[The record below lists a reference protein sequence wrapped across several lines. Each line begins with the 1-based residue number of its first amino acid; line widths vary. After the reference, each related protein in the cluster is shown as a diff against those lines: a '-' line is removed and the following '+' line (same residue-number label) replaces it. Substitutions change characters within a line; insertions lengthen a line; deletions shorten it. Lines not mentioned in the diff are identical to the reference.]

1 MEAEGSDCEATAR
14 LFDENNCKNSC
25 DDSMFSKSISTD
37 KNSRKM
43 RLMEEKNYLYDSEM
57 LWSNNISVD
66 SKYKGKMNTLNG

>member
-1 MEAEGSDCEATAR
+1 MEPDDCDYEATAR
-14 LFDENNCKNSC
+14 LFDENDCMNSC
-25 DDSMFSKSISTD
+25 DDSILSKSISTD
-37 KNSRKM
+37 KNTRKM